1 MLKTLSYILGG
12 ISILMLL
19 YVALS
24 SAKPATNIKASEI
37 IEVINSE
44 RRKLNIEELKPDE
57 SLMQAAQIKAEDM
70 ARRKYISNMDPEN
83 NSTWELVKENNYNY
97 FIIGEN
103 LILTDLRSK
112 DIVLNQ
118 MKINSVHKD
127 NLLNQSFDDVGIG
140 LARYGK
146 YKENDNLYIVVGLFA
161 NKENNTN
168 SEDIQKT
175 IPAGEIIL
183 KKDLAINNYIL
194 FFAIMLMIVSIIL
207 FTRSRVNLS

>member
-1 MLKTLSYILGG
+1 MLKILSFILGG

-19 YVALS
+19 YVALA

-83 NSTWELVKENNYNY
+83 NSTWELVKKNNYNY

-207 FTRSRVNLS
+207 FTRSVV

>member
-1 MLKTLSYILGG
+1 MLKILSFILGG

-19 YVALS
+19 YVALA

-83 NSTWELVKENNYNY
+83 NSTWELVKKNNYNY

>member
-1 MLKTLSYILGG
+1 MLKILSYILGG

-19 YVALS
+19 YVALA

-83 NSTWELVKENNYNY
+83 NSTWELVKKNNYNY

-103 LILTDLRSK
+103 LILTDLKSK

-207 FTRSRVNLS
+207 FTRSVV

>member
-1 MLKTLSYILGG
+1 
-12 ISILMLL
+12 MLL
-19 YVALS
+19 YVALA

-83 NSTWELVKENNYNY
+83 NSTWELVKKNNYNY